1 MGSRCDLAR
10 LSDLKSWL
18 GISSGDDDVLL
29 ERLITQTSRAIL
41 AYLNR
46 PSILP
51 EFYTESVDGDNR
63 ASILLR
69 QWPVISVESCSIN
82 GISVPISVSD
92 GTPVLVCV
100 IDAAE
105 RSPPGRMQRLSLRG
119 GIFTA
124 GLQNVSIS
132 YHAGYQ
138 VTNEFG
144 VIPSTVPFE
153 FKVVE
158 PFGDFASDV
167 GVTDTSGVPFV
178 KVASDPASGE
188 YACADGV
195 YSFSSAD
202 AGRSLHVSYGY
213 VPADIVRSC
222 LDWVADQYQYRS
234 RIGQHMKSLGGQE
247 SVSFIVKDMP
257 DLTRM
262 TLQPY
267 RRIVTP

>member
-1 MGSRCDLAR
+1 MGSRSDLAR

-18 GISSGDDDVLL
+18 GMSSADDDVLL

-51 EFYTESVDGDNR
+51 EFYTESFDGENR
-63 ASILLR
+63 ASIFLR
-69 QWPVISVESCSIN
+69 QWPVISVESCRID
-82 GISVPISVSD
+82 GTSVPISVGD
-92 GTPVLVCV
+92 GTPAFGCV

-105 RSPPGRMQRLSLRG
+105 SSPPGRMQRLFLRG
-119 GIFTA
+119 GIFAA

-132 YHAGYQ
+132 YYAGYQ

-144 VIPSTVPFE
+144 VVPSTVPFE
-153 FKVVE
+153 FNVLA
-158 PFGDFASDV
+158 PYGDFASDV
-167 GVTDTSGVPFV
+167 GVRDTSGVPFV

-188 YACADGV
+188 YACVNGV
-195 YSFSSAD
+195 YSFSSVD
-202 AGRSLHVSYGY
+202 AGRSVHMTYGY

-222 LDWVADQYQYRS
+222 IDWVADQYQYRT
-234 RIGQHMKSLGGQE
+234 RIGQHTKSLGGEE

-267 RRIVTP
+267 RRIVAP